1 MLPTLDARLSAA
13 AELVRPG
20 EPVADIGCDHG
31 KLTAVLA
38 ASGKYPKVIGADL
51 RPGPLAKAEQTLE
64 YAGCKDRAEL
74 RLGDGLSVLSPG
86 EVSTIVLAGVS
97 AQTTWEII
105 EKAPWVSAP
114 GGPRLVMVPATR
126 HSDLRRWLWEHGFA
140 FVADRPVQA
149 AGRWYAVMAAEY
161 TGEVKTPTF
170 QECLFGLTGQWPEG
184 EGYAAW
190 QKAKLPRLRLG
201 VPDGTELAKEMDELI
216 KGGEQSM
223 TTVQQIY
230 EEMQRIAPLA
240 LAESWDNPG
249 LLVDCGGEVSRVLVT
264 LDITPEVVEEA
275 ARKGCGLIVSHHPV
289 IFSPLKKLSGQDVAF
304 QLVKSGI
311 SAICMHTNL
320 DAAEGGV
327 NEVLAGIFGMRE
339 MEAFAEGCGRVG
351 SIEPITVPE
360 LAKKA
365 QKELAACCNQ
375 PFNGPAVQVKFA
387 DTGKTVRRLAV
398 ISGAGGSLFEDA
410 IAQGADCLL
419 TGEANHHHAIDAK
432 RLGLS
437 LIAAGHYA
445 TEFPVTAAVAEKLR
459 TAFPE
464 LEVLVSED
472 ARDPYTYL

>member
-1 MLPTLDARLSAA
+1 
-13 AELVRPG
+13 
-20 EPVADIGCDHG
+20 
-31 KLTAVLA
+31 
-38 ASGKYPKVIGADL
+38 
-51 RPGPLAKAEQTLE
+51 
-64 YAGCKDRAEL
+64 
-74 RLGDGLSVLSPG
+74 
-86 EVSTIVLAGVS
+86 
-97 AQTTWEII
+97 
-105 EKAPWVSAP
+105 
-114 GGPRLVMVPATR
+114 
-126 HSDLRRWLWEHGFA
+126 
-140 FVADRPVQA
+140 
-149 AGRWYAVMAAEY
+149 
-161 TGEVKTPTF
+161 
-170 QECLFGLTGQWPEG
+170 
-184 EGYAAW
+184 
-190 QKAKLPRLRLG
+190 
-201 VPDGTELAKEMDELI
+201 
-216 KGGEQSM
+216 M

-304 QLVKSGI
+304 QLVKNGI

-351 SIEPITVPE
+351 SIEPVTVPE

-365 QKELAACCNQ
+365 QKELASRCNQ

-459 TAFPE
+459 RE
-464 LEVLVSED
+464 EKGGILGNVLAGNPDMAASV
-472 ARDPYTYL
+472 ARTVLGTMSQEQKDQLLVQLVTKNREKLLDKGNQAVRSRGIGVQLCDVAVRKL